1 MGLLELW
8 LRCISSLPSLL
19 WVALAPTQRSLW
31 HGTGGLWLGFGIRW
45 ASQSCVTA
53 PWGVIAFAAPGSP
66 LDTSPPLAT

>member
-1 MGLLELW
+1 MGPLELW

-45 ASQSCVTA
+45 ASQSGFIA
-53 PWGVIAFAAPGSP
+53 PWGFIAFAAPDSP
-66 LDTSPPLAT
+66 LGTSPPLAT